1 MIKSKKYGLSKA
13 RWNATELDR
22 RTHDITL
29 LPKGSSFF
37 PLPFFPLPFS
47 PLLHFVRCLDVSEVA
62 RSVDHSTV
70 TDVKIQCIVQFGEL
84 VNILKALRY
93 NVTFSKYFQGRPI
106 IDLIEK
112 I

>member
-1 MIKSKKYGLSKA
+1 MIKSKKNGLSKA

-29 LPKGSSFF
+29 LPKSSS
-37 PLPFFPLPFS
+37 FFPLPFS